1 MKNKIVSLIDMIKL
15 SDNEELSENYI
26 RYICGIEL
34 SRQYKHQEI
43 LDLKCL
49 LNVISLPTKQCDGF
63 LYGYVVPQLNKEFD
77 LLKITRD
84 ACLNIE
90 LKSEEVTEE
99 KMKRQLL
106 QNLHYLKLLNKPILR
121 AFLFVSSKKAMYT
134 LDEDNNLQLVSPED
148 LSTAMSSLEDSDNID
163 LDKVF
168 LPSNILVSPLN
179 STERFLSEDY
189 LLTEHQENIKKE
201 VLKYVETNTQGR
213 FAGITGGPGTGKT
226 LLIYDIARELAKSKR
241 ILMIHSGILCDG
253 HYALNMSLNNIRI
266 IAAKE
271 LRYREIKDVDVVIV
285 DEAHRL
291 YTESFEKVERWVKK
305 AKTICL
311 FSYDAGQTLS
321 SSENRRRTAES
332 IDALCCSNI
341 YKLKNK
347 IRTNKELALFITCLR
362 DLSKYREEYSFPN
375 VTVVYEPDKN
385 KALVRAKEFE
395 EHDYTY
401 ISFTPSLYNAELD
414 YQTSEHNTHNVI
426 GQEFEG
432 VCMILDYHWRYNNGR
447 LEGSQHPNP
456 DYLFNQLLYQG
467 LTRVRSKL
475 ALIICSESV
484 LAHILPLLKHS

>member
-15 SDNEELSENYI
+15 SDNEELSESYI

-49 LNVISLPTKQCDGF
+49 LNVISLTTKQCDGF
-63 LYGYVVPQLNKEFD
+63 LYGYIVPQLNKEFD
-77 LLKITRD
+77 LLKITRN

-90 LKSEEVTEE
+90 LKSEDVTEE

-121 AFLFVSSKKAMYT
+121 VFLFVSSTKTMYT
-134 LDEDNNLQLVSPED
+134 LDSDNNLKLVSHEE
-148 LSTAMSSLEDSDNID
+148 LSIAMNGLSDNEIVD

-253 HYALNMSLNNIRI
+253 HYALNASLNNIRI

-291 YTESFEKVERWVKK
+291 YTESFEKVERWVKRT
-305 AKTICL
+305 KTICL

-332 IDALCCSNI
+332 IDALCGSNTH
-341 YKLKNK
+341 KLKNR

-362 DLSKYREEYSFPN
+362 DLTKYRSEYSFPN
-375 VTVVYEPDKN
+375 VTLIYEPNKT
-385 KALVRAKEFE
+385 KALERARALEA
-395 EHDYTY
+395 DNYTY
-401 ISFTPSLYNAELD
+401 ISFTPSLFDHALD
-414 YQTSEHNTHNVI
+414 YQVSEHNTHNVI

-432 VCMILDYHWRYNNGR
+432 VCMILDYNWRYNNSR

-475 ALIICSESV
+475 ALIICSENV
-484 LAHILPLLKHS
+484 LSNILPLLQRS